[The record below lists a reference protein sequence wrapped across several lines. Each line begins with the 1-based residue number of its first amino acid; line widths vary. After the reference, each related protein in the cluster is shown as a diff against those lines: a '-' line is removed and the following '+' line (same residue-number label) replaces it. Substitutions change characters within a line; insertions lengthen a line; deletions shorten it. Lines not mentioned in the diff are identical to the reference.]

1 MALSES
7 HKITFDALRDNEVV
21 VSKPKASKID

>member
-7 HKITFDALRDNEVV
+7 HKITFDALRDNEAV